1 MGPQG
6 RRSAGHIGPCAETGA
21 HTGRSPKDKYI
32 VCDDQ
37 TEQTIWSENNGK
49 MTPAQFARLYQDFI
63 AHSAGKTF
71 LAERRLGHARDV
83 DDHRF
88 AVARRPMWA
97 SPGATRR
104 QNPLASTLVFSVFV
118 IFDWEIHFPDSPAV
132 HRARSRVRD
141 DEGLGCFMFFIL
153 GFVTCSLRRT
163 PRPPAELCPPGLINS
178 IPAFSSAE
186 TNFIRESTLPRI
198 TPSLA
203 SMR

>member
-1 MGPQG
+1 MRAGLRETHGTRGSRHVDRRRFDAG
-6 RRSAGHIGPCAETGA
+6 RLSTVW
-21 HTGRSPKDKYI
+21 I
-32 VCDDQ
+32 V
-37 TEQTIWSENNGK
+37 
-49 MTPAQFARLYQDFI
+49 
-63 AHSAGKTF
+63 
-71 LAERRLGHARDV
+71 
-83 DDHRF
+83 
-88 AVARRPMWA
+88 
-97 SPGATRR
+97 
-104 QNPLASTLVFSVFV
+104 VFSVFV
-118 IFDWEIHFPDSPAV
+118 IFDWEIHFSDSTPV